1 VLHKYCCEYLQ
12 PWSVIPNR
20 ESYNWRVI
28 LVKKCGLVVEGNC
41 EILVTEP
48 RRVGWNSRIDEV
60 GFSVW
65 FGN

>member
-1 VLHKYCCEYLQ
+1 
-12 PWSVIPNR
+12 
-20 ESYNWRVI
+20 

-41 EILVTEP
+41 EILVTKP
-48 RRVGWNSRIDEV
+48 RRVGWNSRTDEV